1 MFEELSNK
9 KKEQISDLSKQI
21 DFNNL
26 SYRYKSNTARKTFI
40 GFKGLLGFWKNIKEG
55 YIALQEAEIKQKVFK

>member
-26 SYRYKSNTARKTFI
+26 SYCYKSNTARKTFI
-40 GFKGLLGFWKNIKEG
+40 GFKGSLGFWKNIKEC
-55 YIALQEAEIKQKVFK
+55 YIALQEAEIEQKVFK